1 MIPSKPPIRAVAFD
15 LDGLM
20 FNTETLYEE
29 VGGELLRRQG
39 KQITRDLLDQ
49 MMGRPSRVALQIM
62 IDWHQLDMT
71 IQQLQEETDQIFDQ
85 LLEDRLAPM
94 PGLLKLLAS
103 LEAAGIPKAISTSS
117 RRAFVQRILAQM
129 DMSGRFHF
137 LLTAEDVAQGKPH
150 PEIYLSAARRFS
162 LPPEQMMVLED
173 SEIGCR
179 AAVAS
184 GAFAV
189 AVPGIHSCQHS
200 FDGAALVADSLADFR
215 IYQAIGLDNG
225 HVSTSGAIPV

>member
-1 MIPSKPPIRAVAFD
+1 MISSQPPIRAVAFD

-29 VGGELLRRQG
+29 VGSELLRRQG
-39 KQITRDLLDQ
+39 KEMTRELLDQ

-71 IQQLQEETDQIFDQ
+71 IQQLQDDTDQIFER
-85 LLEDRLAPM
+85 LLEQRLAPM
-94 PGLLKLLAS
+94 PGLLRLLES
-103 LEAAGIPKAISTSS
+103 LEAAGIPKAIGTSS
-117 RRAFVQRILAQM
+117 RRVFVERVLTRM
-129 DMSGRFHF
+129 DMSDRFQF
-137 LLTAEDVAQGKPH
+137 LLTAEDVVQGKPH
-150 PEIYLSAARRFS
+150 PEIYLSAAQRFS
-162 LPPEQMMVLED
+162 LPSDQMMVLED

-189 AVPGIHSCQHS
+189 AVPGNHSRQHN

-215 IYQAIGLDNG
+215 IYQAVGLDNG
-225 HVSTSGAIPV
+225 TRVSSV